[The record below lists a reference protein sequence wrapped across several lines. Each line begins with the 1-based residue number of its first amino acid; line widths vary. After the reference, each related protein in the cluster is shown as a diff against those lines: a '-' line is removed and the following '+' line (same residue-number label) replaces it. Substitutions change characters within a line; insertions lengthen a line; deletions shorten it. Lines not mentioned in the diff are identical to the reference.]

1 MITATSAAGGPVAG
15 LTLTFSGA
23 AVGSGQCLADQS
35 ATSCLVPGYSG
46 TYNLQFV
53 APGFEDK
60 ALTVTVTGTTPACGC
75 SSVATQHVNVV
86 LTLR

>member
-1 MITATSAAGGPVAG
+1 MLTATSAAGGPVAR
-15 LTLTFSGA
+15 LTLTFSGI
-23 AVGSGQCLADQS
+23 AVGSSQCLADQS

-46 TYNLQFV
+46 TYNLELL

-60 ALTVTVTGTTPACGC
+60 TLSVTVPGTTPACGC

-86 LTLR
+86 LMPR